1 MVLFGL
7 VKYHCSEYCDKFD
20 CDCTPNLQVNLAS
33 SVDSIKNKT
42 LFSAL
47 SDES

>member
-1 MVLFGL
+1 MVLLGL
-7 VKYHCSEYCDKFD
+7 VKYHCSVYCDKFD
-20 CDCTPNLQVNLAS
+20 CDCTPNLQVKLAS

-42 LFSAL
+42 MFSAL